1 MLVCGCVGGEGIRGA
16 LHVPCAV
23 VFFVFIIGMRYT
35 HIARYSVE
43 HS

>member
-23 VFFVFIIGMRYT
+23 VFIIGMRYT